1 MEPGKNAAP
10 FLPMSLAEARERG
23 WDELDVIFVTGDAY
37 VDHPSF
43 APALLGRMLESE
55 GLRVGVIAR
64 PRVDHP
70 EDVQAL
76 GRPKLFFAVSPGSVD
91 SMINNYTAQKR
102 PRHDDDYAP
111 GGVGGGR
118 PNRAL
123 IAYCNLLRRVYGKSA
138 AILAGGVE
146 ASLRRFAHYD
156 FWDDAVRRSV
166 LLDAPADAIIYGMGE
181 RPLMEIAR
189 AMRPRMAVEQLPK
202 TPSEMLAGLAREIR
216 GAVWRCPASE
226 PPPPGFQQLPSFE
239 SVRDRPEAQ
248 VKAFLDEIEHRAHGV
263 YQDCAGHR
271 VAANA
276 PAAPLGTQEMDALYA
291 LPFRREAHPA
301 YKERVP
307 ALDQVQFSI
316 TSHRGCFGGCAF
328 CGIFTHQG
336 KVVQSRSR
344 DSILREVREI
354 VHHPRFAGTIRDVG
368 GPTANMW
375 SMHCG
380 HGKPCLRPSCLAPKI
395 CPHLQRDGKAY
406 LRLLEAARQ
415 EPGVKHL
422 FIGSGVRM
430 DLALECEPFVEEFAR
445 HYTSGHAKVAPE
457 HVVQEVLDIMMKPD
471 GAAFIK
477 FLERFR
483 RASAHAGKEQY
494 LLPYLIAAHPGSTLE
509 HMIEVA
515 AFLRKERLRVEQ
527 CQIFIPLPG
536 TASAVMYA
544 TGVNP
549 FTGRRV
555 YVERD
560 IRRREMQKAL
570 VLNHLP
576 ESRRLV
582 EEALAICGRKSL
594 ASAVVPGGERRGY
607 HQDAKAQRTA
617 DGGRR
622 RGEDGRRT
630 TDDGRRT
637 TDDRRRRTDDGRR
650 RTDDGRRRET
660 GGRRR
665 QEGSGETEHRRG
677 VRPPK
682 SQRHWLDG
690 PAKPKGEWYDRRG
703 KSDQRRVEGSASPN
717 DIRYDGPPNPEDRR
731 QGGSRGS
738 ESQRHGGPR
747 RPEDRRRGGSA
758 RADDRRR
765 GGPGDGR
772 RDYHQDTKTPRT
784 AKDEREQRI
793 YDRGN
798 GGNARMTKGGERNE
812 GRHRGF
818 RRGERGGRRGR

>member
-1 MEPGKNAAP
+1 LETRKSDAP
-10 FLPMSLAEARERG
+10 FLPMDLAEARARG

-64 PRVDHP
+64 PRPDHP

-138 AILAGGVE
+138 AVLAGGVE

-189 AMRPRMAVEQLPK
+189 AMRPRMAVERLAK
-202 TPSEMLAGLAREIR
+202 TPSEMLSELAREIR
-216 GAVWRCPASE
+216 GAVWRCPASDA
-226 PPPPGFQQLPSFE
+226 PPEGFHALPSFE
-239 SVRDRPEAQ
+239 QVRDRPEAQ
-248 VKAFLDEIEHRAHGV
+248 SQAFLVEIEQRARGV

-276 PAAPLGTQEMDALYA
+276 PATPLGTEEMDRLYA
-291 LPFRREAHPA
+291 LPFRREAHPS

-307 ALDQVQFSI
+307 ALEQVQFSV
-316 TSHRGCFGGCAF
+316 TSHRGCFGGCSF

-344 DSILREVREI
+344 ESILGEVREI
-354 VHHPRFAGTIRDVG
+354 VHHPRFAGTIRDIG

-380 HGKPCLRPSCLAPKI
+380 QAKPCARPSCLAPKI

-406 LRLLEAARQ
+406 LRLLESARQ

-457 HVVQEVLDIMMKPD
+457 HVVQEVLDVMMKPD
-471 GAAFIK
+471 GAAFVR

-483 RASAHAGKEQY
+483 RASARAGKEQY
-494 LLPYLIAAHPGSTLE
+494 VLPYLIAAHPGSTLE

-515 AFLRKERLRVEQ
+515 VFLRKERLRVEQ

-544 TGVNP
+544 TGMNP

-576 ESRRLV
+576 ESKRLV

-594 ASAVVPGGERRGY
+594 ASAVVPVGERRV
-607 HQDAKAQRTA
+607 HHEDTKAQRTT
-617 DGGRR
+617 DGGRKAK
-622 RGEDGRRT
+622 
-630 TDDGRRT
+630 DDGRRKT
-637 TDDRRRRTDDGRR
+637 DGRR
-650 RTDDGRRRET
+650 RTTDERRRTTNGGRRRAEDGRRRTRGGEAGRAEEGRR
-660 GGRRR
+660 GGRPIPIERR
-665 QEGSGETEHRRG
+665 P
-677 VRPPK
+677 RPPESEK
-682 SQRHWLDG
+682 HWLDG
-690 PAKPKGEWYDRRG
+690 PPKPEERWQGRRSRLRG
-703 KSDQRRVEGSASPN
+703 RRHEEG
-717 DIRYDGPPNPEDRR
+717 PNPE
-731 QGGSRGS
+731 
-738 ESQRHGGPR
+738 EPR
-747 RPEDRRRGGSA
+747 PGDPPAPGDPRRGGPA
-758 RADDRRR
+758 GRDRRRR
-765 GGPGDGR
+765 GGPSGPPQR
-772 RDYHQDTKTPRT
+772 R
-784 AKDEREQRI
+784 
-793 YDRGN
+793 
-798 GGNARMTKGGERNE
+798 
-812 GRHRGF
+812 
-818 RRGERGGRRGR
+818 RR